1 MDEKMMVGI
10 RLARGLSATLE
21 VTAFLLL
28 LRMDNIAAM
37 QRLNGLLGMVG
48 PIIFITVSALG
59 LAGSIGA
66 IQPGRL
72 ALIAGGV
79 VLIVLGTR

>member
-1 MDEKMMVGI
+1 MEERMMMGI
-10 RLARGLSATLE
+10 RLARGLSAAIE
-21 VTAFLLL
+21 VTAVLLL
-28 LRMDNIAAM
+28 LRMNDISSM
-37 QRLNGLLGMVG
+37 VRLNGMLGMVG

-66 IQPGRL
+66 VQLPKL
-72 ALIAGGV
+72 ALIAAGV